1 MHAQQEICKIKQE
14 MTKTLQGKTH
24 KRRLNHRGGE
34 IVRKVRKESTEIP
47 GKQTKLDG
55 NSW

>member
-14 MTKTLQGKTH
+14 ITKTLQGKTH
-24 KRRLNHRGGE
+24 KRRLNHRGE
-34 IVRKVRKESTEIP
+34 MVRKVRKESTEIP

>member
-24 KRRLNHRGGE
+24 KRRLNHRGG
-34 IVRKVRKESTEIP
+34 
-47 GKQTKLDG
+47 
-55 NSW
+55 NSEKGEKRIN